1 MMVYPRESKK
11 TDTRFGIDYR
21 GLRKMRKPILI
32 LSMGGKEEISSDLLL
47 LLLLP
52 SCRLSIHGNATHSFD
67 CPTADLQST

>member
-1 MMVYPRESKK
+1 ME
-11 TDTRFGIDYR
+11 
-21 GLRKMRKPILI
+21 
-32 LSMGGKEEISSDLLL
+32 GKEEISSDLLLLL